1 MKKEICMRDIM
12 ETIKNDA
19 TLQKISSSLE
29 KAGLAELLK
38 GAGPF
43 TLFAPND
50 EAFAR
55 MNIEESLQDPEN
67 LSATLRYH
75 CVAGKYSAASISA
88 MDSLDTEYGKSLT
101 MNLEE
106 GETLVDNAKFV
117 TTDIECT
124 NGLVHVIDNVFKP
137 QLSGWYREE

>member
-1 MKKEICMRDIM
+1 MQDIM
-12 ETIKNDA
+12 ETIKSDVS
-19 TLQKISSSLE
+19 LQELSSSLE
-29 KAGLAELLK
+29 KAGFAELLQ
-38 GAGPF
+38 GAGPY

-50 EAFAR
+50 AAFTR
-55 MNIEESLQDPEN
+55 MNIGESLKDPEH

-75 CVAGKYSAASISA
+75 IAAGKHPASSISA

-101 MNLEE
+101 ITLEE

-117 TTDIECT
+117 TTDIECS
-124 NGLVHVIDNVFKP
+124 NGLIQIIDNVFKP

>member
-1 MKKEICMRDIM
+1 MRDIM
-12 ETIKNDA
+12 ETIKNDVS
-19 TLQKISSSLE
+19 LLKISSSFE

-50 EAFAR
+50 EAFTR
-55 MNIEESLQDPEN
+55 MNIEEALKDPEN

-75 CVAGKYSAASISA
+75 CAAGKYPAASISA
-88 MDSLDTEYGKSLT
+88 MDSLDTEYGKPLT

-117 TTDIECT
+117 TTDIECS
-124 NGLVHVIDNVFKP
+124 NGLIHIIDNVFKP
-137 QLSGWYREE
+137 MLSGWYREE